1 MAEEKKTKKRH
12 LTVAKADKEEF
23 ERVWGFVHV
32 MENLFDT
39 RGFLSS
45 EEDWRDWPDEDEDKQ
60 ELLEIE
66 KQIKDAEGDDW
77 NGHADNRLILYTFM
91 KRRFKKANYSG
102 SFGRILFDCE
112 TLIDNCCDPELDYL
126 EFKPEILHAER
137 IAVEKIES
145 LIRAGEG
152 VGHTPKRILDAIK
165 EHIETVKKDDEEED

>member
-1 MAEEKKTKKRH
+1 MAEEKKTKKCH

-32 MENLFDT
+32 MENLFDS
-39 RGFLSS
+39 RGFFSS
-45 EEDWRDWPDEDEDKQ
+45 EDDWRSWPDEDEDKQ

-66 KQIKDAEGDDW
+66 RDLIASEGATCDDM
-77 NGHADNRLILYTFM
+77 ADSRLVLYMFM
-91 KRRFKKANYSG
+91 KHKFQEANASG

-112 TLIDNCCDPELDYL
+112 TLIDNCCDPDLDYL

-137 IAVEKIES
+137 IAVEKIEK
-145 LIRAGEG
+145 IIAAGEG

-165 EHIETVKKDDEEED
+165 EHIETVKKEDEEE